1 MLPRFAARTLMLM
14 AGQQISVKVAT
25 AVGLGAIIGA
35 GIFVLSGTTI
45 ALAGVYSILAF
56 VLVGIIAAL
65 VAVELGSLGEIMPH
79 AKGAAYSFTYNAF
92 GSELGFVTGI
102 LMYFSFATAIS
113 AVALGF
119 GSYLSSML
127 GYTQH
132 IYAVV
137 FALLQIL
144 ALAIVNIIGIKKA
157 AKADFGLVLVKLGV
171 LAVFILFALLFLIM
185 HPHVMQTNFI
195 TAASKGSLGAIFAAS
210 VAVFFAYTGFQA
222 ISTLTDR
229 IKGAAR
235 GASKALI
242 YSVFISIAVYLLV
255 DISLMLLAPANSYTV
270 SADPLSFALK
280 SASAPAWL
288 FVVVDIG
295 ALIATTSAALAM
307 ILASSRT
314 VYQISKDKLLPAVLR
329 KYNAKRDVATN
340 GVIVSAVIAAV
351 MLFSG
356 NIYIIAAIS
365 NFGLLFA
372 YMMSSIA
379 VIHFKRRPDVPLKI
393 PFYPYLPIAAILT
406 LALLLIGM
414 PKEALIIGSGL
425 IMLLI
430 AVYYFFRE
438 IDRKKPVKVRL
449 FK

>member
-1 MLPRFAARTLMLM
+1 MV
-14 AGQQISVKVAT
+14 GQQISIKVAT

-45 ALAGVYSILAF
+45 ALAGAYSILAF
-56 VLVGIIAAL
+56 VFVGIIAAL
-65 VAVELGSLGEIMPH
+65 VAVELGSLGDVMPH
-79 AKGAAYSFTYNAF
+79 AKGAAYSFVFNAF

-102 LMYFSFATAIS
+102 LLYFSFATAVS

-127 GYTQH
+127 GFTQH
-132 IYAVV
+132 IYAVA

-144 ALAIVNIIGIKKA
+144 ALSIINIIGIKKA
-157 AKADFGLVLVKLGV
+157 AKADFGLVAVKLGV
-171 LAVFILFALLFLIM
+171 LAVFILFALLFVFT
-185 HPHVMQTNFI
+185 HPHVLQTNFV
-195 TAASKGSLGAIFAAS
+195 TAPSKESIGAIFAAS

-229 IKGAAR
+229 IRGGAR
-235 GASKALI
+235 GASKALM
-242 YSVFISIAVYLLV
+242 YSVVISIVVYLLV
-255 DISLMLLAPANSYTV
+255 DVSLMFLAPANAYTIN
-270 SADPLSFALK
+270 ADPLSFALK
-280 SASAPAWL
+280 SVAAPAWL
-288 FVVVDIG
+288 FIVVDIG

-314 VYQISKDKLLPAVLR
+314 VYQISRDKLLPALLR
-329 KYNAKRDVATN
+329 KYNPKRDVAVN
-340 GVIVSAVIAAV
+340 GVIITALIAAV
-351 MLFSG
+351 MMFSG

-372 YMMSSIA
+372 YLMSSIA

-393 PFYPYLPIAAILT
+393 PFYPYLPIVTI
-406 LALLLIGM
+406 LALAALLIGM
-414 PKEALIIGSGL
+414 PKEALTIGSGL